1 MIQRIKKTPAFYG
14 AAWALG
20 AGALI
25 HLFGLVNVLH
35 NHDNIWQQTS
45 GYGAG
50 VELGRWMLSLMGD
63 AMEKL
68 GFGYNL
74 PQVNG
79 LLYLAMLAC
88 AAGLAVSF
96 LRVRGKASAAMIGIL
111 FVVFPSV
118 TAVLFY
124 KFTTFYYGIAV
135 FLAVLAA
142 WLLFTGNRWRILLSA
157 LCVACSMGIY
167 QAYAPLTI
175 SLVVLRLLKDTL
187 TREEPVSG
195 EIRQGLRACAALI
208 LGVVLYFAGLKA
220 ALILYHAQLSTYQ
233 GVDQMGQI
241 SLGELPA
248 LLVQTYRAVFLL
260 PLEDY
265 GRIAGTPLLRLL
277 YGFLELLSLGMLAVL
292 AAARRKDRLRLLV
305 IAGLLLA
312 VPLALNFVMVMCS
325 GSEIHTL
332 MVYALVFLPSIPL
345 IFLEEFLD
353 AAARWRGIGTLCRKA
368 ALVLAGAM
376 IVCYAYGANAHYV
389 AMYYANRQV
398 ENYCAALVAQVR
410 MTPGFDTDKQW
421 AMIGRISDPLLQSDW
436 RDAMYYGGHCF
447 TNDLLN
453 QYSRM
458 SWFENYIGYE
468 IPLVSDQEA
477 QELAGTEAV
486 KQMPCWPDYGSIQV
500 IGDTVVVKFS
510 ETEQS

>member
-1 MIQRIKKTPAFYG
+1 MKI
-14 AAWALG
+14 AA
-20 AGALI
+20 
-25 HLFGLVNVLH
+25 
-35 NHDNIWQQTS
+35 
-45 GYGAG
+45 
-50 VELGRWMLSLMGD
+50 
-63 AMEKL
+63 
-68 GFGYNL
+68 
-74 PQVNG
+74 
-79 LLYLAMLAC
+79 
-88 AAGLAVSF
+88 
-96 LRVRGKASAAMIGIL
+96 
-111 FVVFPSV
+111 
-118 TAVLFY
+118 
-124 KFTTFYYGIAV
+124 
-135 FLAVLAA
+135 
-142 WLLFTGNRWRILLSA
+142 SA

-353 AAARWRGIGTLCRKA
+353 ASARWRGIGTLCRKA